1 MSAAMIQR
9 VSREVLVGHGR
20 PGDFRHRA
28 ACRSVD
34 PEIFLPAAAVGRLH
48 DARVRVA
55 TAICAGCPVREEC
68 LTWALSA
75 LPEGIAGGMTVEER
89 RTERS
94 RRARARRR
102 ATTSTTSKGEGAPA
116 ATGAPSQ
123 VSHNNA
129 LDRTRVMEGHRS

>member
-1 MSAAMIQR
+1 MTATTSATRGAEQAEPVR
-9 VSREVLVGHGR
+9 K
-20 PGDFRHRA
+20 GDFRHRA
-28 ACRSVD
+28 ACRSAD
-34 PEIFLPAAAVGRLH
+34 PEVFFPVAAVGLLH
-48 DARVRVA
+48 DARVGAA
-55 TAICAGCPVREEC
+55 TAICDGCPVREEC

-75 LPEGIAGGMTVEER
+75 LPEGIAGGMTAEER

-102 ATTSTTSKGEGAPA
+102 ATTGTTSKGEGAPA

-129 LDRTRVMEGHRS
+129 LDRTRVMEGHRL